1 MMAQIQNRKWM
12 STQLTADWKGR
23 LQTASL
29 TLGNPDLIHG
39 QGVGVFHY
47 LRAVTPRL
55 ALGAE
60 LAYQAAPQIPGGHI
74 AGMFLCI
81 CLTCTCNYILTSL
94 SRRWPNR
101 LVKCTRG
108 TFNASFLCF
117 IKITPA
123 LAIET
128 KLNLVFTLLEGF

>member
-81 CLTCTCNYILTSL
+81 FLICTCNYILSL
-94 SRRWPNR
+94 SRRWPNK
-101 LVKCTRG
+101 LGKCTRG
-108 TFNASFLCF
+108 TLNASFLFF
-117 IKITPA
+117 IKLTPA
-123 LAIET
+123 LANKT
-128 KLNLVFTLLEGF
+128 KLNLVFTLLEEF

>member
-74 AGMFLCI
+74 AGMFCAFVSFYLQ
-81 CLTCTCNYILTSL
+81 LH
-94 SRRWPNR
+94 
-101 LVKCTRG
+101 
-108 TFNASFLCF
+108 FNIPLQKA
-117 IKITPA
+117 A
-123 LAIET
+123 
-128 KLNLVFTLLEGF
+128 

>member
-39 QGVGVFHY
+39 QGGGVFHY

-81 CLTCTCNYILTSL
+81 CLICTCNYILTYL
-94 SRRWPNR
+94 SRRWANK

-108 TFNASFLCF
+108 FVWF
-117 IKITPA
+117 IKLIPA
-123 LAIET
+123 LGNET